1 MKQSR
6 LDSLADGI
14 FAIVMTLLVFDIKIP
29 ILAANKL
36 DNARLMEA
44 IFDLYPLFLSYLLS
58 FSLLFTYW
66 RAHHFIA
73 SVFSKNIDTMMTTIN
88 AVFLFFVAL
97 VPFSA
102 HLLGIYG
109 KMQFSVVLF
118 ALHMIFIGLSLYAM
132 RRYAEKSKT
141 IKNEKIS
148 ATENRHSYI
157 RIFFPMYCA
166 LIAIIISFVS
176 TNLALAL
183 FTLGIFFNFLPKSTR
198 TIDNILGTK

>member
-14 FAIVMTLLVFDIKIP
+14 FAIVMTLLVFDIKAP
-29 ILAANKL
+29 VLTGLRA
-36 DNARLMEA
+36 DNAHLLQA
-44 IFDLYPLFLSYLLS
+44 IFNLYPVFLSYLLS

-102 HLLGIYG
+102 HILGTYSGTQVAVI
-109 KMQFSVVLF
+109 LF
-118 ALHMIFIGLSLYAM
+118 AINIIFIGLALYGM
-132 RRYAEKSKT
+132 RAYAEKSKSIET
-141 IKNEKIS
+141 EKVTP
-148 ATENRHSYI
+148 TENRHSYV
-157 RIFFPMYCA
+157 RILFPMCCA
-166 LIAIIISFVS
+166 IVAIILSFIS
-176 TNLALAL
+176 TNLALFL
-183 FTLGIFFNFLPKSTR
+183 FTVGILFNFLPGSTR
-198 TIDNILGTK
+198 TIDRLIGAK